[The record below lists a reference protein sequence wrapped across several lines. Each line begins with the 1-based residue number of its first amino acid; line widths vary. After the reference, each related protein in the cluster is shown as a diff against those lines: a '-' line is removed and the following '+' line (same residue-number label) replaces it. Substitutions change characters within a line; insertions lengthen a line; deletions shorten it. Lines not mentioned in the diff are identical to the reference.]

1 MRIMMIKRLLGLDGQ
16 IFWANLYGN
25 LYGKGIDDSELI
37 SG

>member
-1 MRIMMIKRLLGLDGQ
+1 MRIMMIKRSLGHDGQ
-16 IFWANLYGN
+16 IVCVSLYGN